1 MPVLD
6 DMQHDD
12 YLEVRER
19 KLLHRLKL
27 DLHHS
32 VTQLSLHTA
41 HIAFIR
47 VKSKGK
53 VHIQG
58 N

>member
-12 YLEVRER
+12 YLEVHER
-19 KLLHRLKL
+19 KLLHRLQL
-27 DLHHS
+27 DVHHS

-41 HIAFIR
+41 DIVFIR
-47 VKSKGK
+47 VKSKGQ
-53 VHIQG
+53 VHIQE